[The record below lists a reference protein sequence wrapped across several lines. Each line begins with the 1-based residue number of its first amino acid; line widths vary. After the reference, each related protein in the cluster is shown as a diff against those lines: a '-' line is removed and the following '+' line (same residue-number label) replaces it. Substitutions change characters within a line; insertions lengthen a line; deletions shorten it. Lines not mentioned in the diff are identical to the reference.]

1 MISGSIAILAD
12 SLHDFAD
19 SISLGAGW
27 YFEEK
32 SKKGSN
38 DKYTYGYA
46 RFELLG
52 AVINAVTLLLG
63 SVYIIYASVDRII
76 NPQMPDVYWMFGIS
90 ILGIALN
97 GLGAWKL
104 KSGTS
109 INKEVMM
116 IHLLEDALGWIAV
129 LIGSIV
135 LFFIEIPI
143 IDPILAIVIN
153 LIVLIFTFSKLIK
166 ALKIMLQ
173 KTPDKVN
180 IPEIKQKILC
190 LKYVQ
195 EVTGLKVWSLTEK
208 KIVATIQIKASGTK
222 NFSEINEIRK
232 HISDI
237 FKSLEV
243 EDLNIDIRVEG

>member
-116 IHLLEDALGWIAV
+116 IHLLAITNCN
-129 LIGSIV
+129 
-135 LFFIEIPI
+135 FIEITILVRSVLLKSIQI
-143 IDPILAIVIN
+143 INQTAYVK
-153 LIVLIFTFSKLIK
+153 T
-166 ALKIMLQ
+166 KIIM
-173 KTPDKVN
+173 
-180 IPEIKQKILC
+180 
-190 LKYVQ
+190 
-195 EVTGLKVWSLTEK
+195 EK
-208 KIVATIQIKASGTK
+208 KV
-222 NFSEINEIRK
+222 
-232 HISDI
+232 
-237 FKSLEV
+237 V
-243 EDLNIDIRVEG
+243 E